1 MCRFGRSGANL
12 IFPLARTFVETVRM
26 TALVLNW
33 PFVVSISMRVRLHH
47 SIDFTGVAKRIGRGA
62 ASFASSAPKP
72 WRQNAL
78 WSRSPDRE
86 KSEVDKSERSEERRV
101 GKEIRTWREEYQ

>member
-47 SIDFTGVAKRIGRGA
+47 SIVFTGVAKRIGRGDIALACCIRNSSVGAHETGEKILHLAFAGVA
-62 ASFASSAPKP
+62 ASDAYALTR
-72 WRQNAL
+72 WR
-78 WSRSPDRE
+78 
-86 KSEVDKSERSEERRV
+86 
-101 GKEIRTWREEYQ
+101 